1 MLEKT
6 LTWVTSLFALIT
18 ILFLFLWRA
27 EVSKQK
33 NPQFQGRS
41 ASEIYG
47 YASIDQGSLEVSLAG
62 LYVKWASQ
70 QEKIDQLYQK
80 RTDLQRSLENKKKKK
95 KELDD
100 ETQLLEKQI
109 EIVKKLVET
118 VSNSSRGSK
127 EQK

>member
-6 LTWVTSLFALIT
+6 LNWVTSLLTLIT
-18 ILFLFLWRA
+18 ILFLLLWLT
-27 EVSKQK
+27 EISNQK

-47 YASIDQGSLEVSLAG
+47 YATIDNGSLEVSLAS

-70 QEKIDQLYQK
+70 QEKIDKLYQK
-80 RTDLQRSLENKKKKK
+80 RNDLQRSLENKKKGK

-100 ETQLLEKQI
+100 EIQLLQKQI
-109 EIVKKLVET
+109 EVVKKLVDT
-118 VSNSSRGSK
+118 VANSASNLK
-127 EQK
+127 QQK